1 MKIILETKR
10 TFLRVI
16 TADDFE
22 NAYLLNLDPDVIKY
36 TGDSSFDSIEK
47 AREFLE
53 NYDHYKKY
61 GFGRW
66 AVINK
71 IDHQF
76 IGWCGLKFTQ
86 ELNEF
91 DIGFRFFKKYWNM
104 GYATETAKACIDL
117 GFDTFGIT
125 EIVGRAMKE
134 NISSIKVL
142 EKIGLVFSE
151 PFDFDGQE
159 GVIYKIKKV
168 DRLIASTNNL
178 HGQA

>member
-1 MKIILETKR
+1 MTIILETKR
-10 TFLRVI
+10 TFLREI
-16 TADDFE
+16 TVEDSE
-22 NAYLLNLDPDVIKY
+22 NAYSLNLDPEVIEY

-71 IDHQF
+71 IDNQF
-76 IGWCGLKFTQ
+76 IGWCGLKFTE

-91 DIGFRFFKKYWNM
+91 DIGFRLFKEYWNM
-104 GYATETAKACIDL
+104 GYATETAKACIDF
-117 GFDTFGIT
+117 GFDKFGMT

-134 NISSIKVL
+134 NIGSIKVL
-142 EKIGLVFSE
+142 EKIGLVFSNS
-151 PFDFDGQE
+151 FDFEGQE
-159 GVIYKIKKV
+159 GVIYKIKKA
-168 DRLIASTNNL
+168 DRLTRVL
-178 HGQA
+178 P